1 MRPQRR
7 PQHERHARPAGAEVR
22 GERRDAPGEARDH
35 RAVVARQPRD
45 VLLARPD
52 DRERQVLLLA
62 RAAAV
67 ADVAA
72 DQREHHVLALVQRLE
87 RADAERRRVV
97 GDEED
102 GLHRSA
108 SS

>member
-7 PQHERHARPAGAEVR
+7 PQHERHARPAGAEIG
-22 GERRDAPGEARDH
+22 GERRHSPGEPRDDG
-35 RAVVARQPRD
+35 AVVAREPRD
-45 VLLARPD
+45 ALLARSQHG
-52 DRERQVLLLA
+52 ERQVLF
-62 RAAAV
+62 RSRPAAV

-72 DQREHHVLALVQRLE
+72 DQREDHVLALVQRRE
-87 RADAERRRVV
+87 RADAERRHVV